1 MKVLQVFESLDPELE
16 GMHPSA
22 VDPLLRAFQEDLAW
36 LEASGFEVQRLD
48 RRTQGAAF
56 EAAPEVRQALAEDGE
71 EVLPILLCEGRVV
84 SRVEYP
90 TRAELAQALGLPWHE
105 PATAVG
111 TLVAELVAL
120 SAAVASDCPPAFQHH
135 LQRARR
141 LGVSRED
148 LLKVVN
154 IGFSV
159 KSVPHRGMIELAE
172 RALLPKGQGCG
183 SGGCGC
189 SGEEPCDPEECCSE
203 DGCQCH

>member
-1 MKVLQVFESLDPELE
+1 MKVLKIYESLDPEME
-16 GMHPSA
+16 RAHPA
-22 VDPLLRAFQEDLAW
+22 ALDPLLLAFQEDLVWAQAW
-36 LEASGFEVQRLD
+36 GVQVERLERHAQAEAFAAEPAVQKAIA
-48 RRTQGAAF
+48 Q
-56 EAAPEVRQALAEDGE
+56 DGE
-71 EVLPILLCEGRVV
+71 EVLPMLLCEGRVL
-84 SRVEYP
+84 STAEYP
-90 TRAELAQALGLPWHE
+90 TRAELAVLLDLPWQV
-105 PATAVG
+105 PPTAMG

-159 KSVPHRGMIELAE
+159 KSVPHRSMIELAE